1 MLVQI
6 GLTDDGQFFAC
17 RLKTTRHRSYRQIQ
31 PCFAVQKILPRGHGL
46 HAQLL
51 LLQESQHGFTPPQA
65 LGTEQ
70 YFALECGLKLLQGLQ
85 RLLFAAVYCHHRQI
99 EIMALWTQHN
109 VGQRF

>member
-17 RLKTTRHRSYRQIQ
+17 RLKTTRHGSYRQIQ

-46 HAQLL
+46 HTQLL
-51 LLQESQHGFTPPQA
+51 LLQESQHGFASPQA

-70 YFALECGLKLLQGLQ
+70 YFALECGLKLLQGL
-85 RLLFAAVYCHHRQI
+85 
-99 EIMALWTQHN
+99 
-109 VGQRF
+109 